1 MSEVS
6 GISGQLS
13 RHGDTV
19 DVRLEHTYPVER
31 DVLWKAI
38 SEPEQLAGWFATI
51 KGELTEGGRCH
62 VVFDADNPEQQIN
75 GTIEECA
82 KGERLVL
89 SWEMLD
95 HSDSTV
101 AATLSAGKEGT
112 ILTLEHHRMQEDTAA
127 AYGAGWQAYLEA
139 LAAFLEGNSG
149 IRERWDARWQELLPL
164 YLHEA
169 AGL

>member
-6 GISGQLS
+6 RISGQLS

-19 DVRLEHTYPVER
+19 DVRLEQTYPVEP
-31 DVLWKAI
+31 DALWQAI
-38 SEPEQLAGWFATI
+38 TAPERLAGWFAVV

-62 VVFDADNPEQQIN
+62 VVFDAANPEQQIN

-82 KGERLVL
+82 VGKRFVL
-89 SWEMLD
+89 SWEMQD
-95 HSDSTV
+95 HPDSTV
-101 AATLSAGKEGT
+101 AATLSAGQEGT
-112 ILTLEHHRMQEDTAA
+112 VLTLEHHRMQEDTAA

-139 LAAFLEGNSG
+139 LAVYLDGGSG
-149 IRERWDARWQELLPL
+149 IGERWDARWQELLPV